1 MMKEKTDPSQYSAP
15 TLEKGLDILELL
27 AEVSPGLTQN
37 QIAARPTI
45 RRSPSELVRM
55 IEVLERRGYLGRTSL
70 DSTYPLTLR
79 MFELAHRQPPVKRRL
94 GIAVPRMQELARTTS
109 QFNHLVLYHDLR
121 ILVMAQV
128 GSPEGM
134 GGRRNLNG
142 CRLFRRGR

>member
-15 TLEKGLDILELL
+15 TLEKGLGILELL

-37 QIAARPTI
+37 QIAARLTI

-55 IEVLERRGYLGRTSL
+55 MEVLERRGYLGRTSL
-70 DSTYPLTLR
+70 DSTYQLTLK
-79 MFELAHRQPPVKRRL
+79 MFDLAHRQPPVKRRL
-94 GIAVPRMQELARTTS
+94 GIAIPRMQELARTTS

-134 GGRRNLNG
+134 GGRRNPQ
-142 CRLFRRGR
+142 RL

>member
-1 MMKEKTDPSQYSAP
+1 
-15 TLEKGLDILELL
+15 
-27 AEVSPGLTQN
+27 
-37 QIAARPTI
+37 
-45 RRSPSELVRM
+45 M

-79 MFELAHRQPPVKRRL
+79 MFELAHRQPPVKRLL

-109 QFNHLVLYHDLR
+109 QSNHLVVYHDLR

-128 GSPEGM
+128 GSSEGM